1 LQRSRASKRIYKNGR
16 KDGCVPDVR
25 TQSGCA
31 QARGFLGVIGH
42 KRERERTQRR
52 TREREREKRR
62 EGKERGHAT
71 EGSAKGDR
79 ERSTRFRHS
88 FATESP
94 LPATHPVPPSGAHV
108 SPTLWSAV
116 AAPQPDLGPRL
127 FVPFWDLDVC
137 NSILL
142 GTSTFSP
149 FGTSIVV
156 TRSFWTPRLSHQ
168 LFILVL
174 PITSPSPILG
184 PRQNRLAPP
193 ALPTFGHLDGR
204 LGGHLDWIQG
214 CLRPARKKAQRPA
227 GSRDLP
233 TQCSVGISFC
243 S

>member
-1 LQRSRASKRIYKNGR
+1 MRASSWILRC
-16 KDGCVPDVR
+16 DR
-25 TQSGCA
+25 TQE
-31 QARGFLGVIGH
+31 
-42 KRERERTQRR
+42 RERERRDGR
-52 TREREREKRR
+52 GREREKRR

-116 AAPQPDLGPRL
+116 AAPQPDLGRRL
-127 FVPFWDLDVC
+127 FVPFWDLDVCNPILLGTSTFSNFWDLDVC

-142 GTSTFSP
+142 GTSTFYP

-156 TRSFWTPRLSHQ
+156 TRSFWRPRLSHQ

-174 PITSPSPILG
+174 PIPSPSPILG

-233 TQCSVGISFC
+233 TQCWVGISFC
-243 S
+243 L